1 MANKVKQVGFPDP
14 LAPDTEKNTDDYALK
29 WAKAIEHEW
38 WFQPDTGVG
47 RYFDKRDK
55 YHRLRLYSR
64 GEQGTDLYKELLTGG
79 NGESGTYTNY
89 DWRPL
94 QIIPKF
100 VKLVVNQMGERLFKV
115 KAKAVDSVSMTK
127 RDKKQKELERN
138 MRGKPMMMDA
148 KEILGVDVSPAN
160 PDELPETQ
168 EEVDLLMKLKYKP
181 KLEIAVEESLQ
192 YTFDLNDFDE
202 VKSKVLQDSV
212 DLGLGALKHSTDPV
226 KGIQIE
232 YVDPAEMVYAY
243 PTHRNFKDVYY
254 YGEVKRMTIAELK
267 RISGDKF
274 SDQELLDLA
283 KGSDEWDSY
292 IRESNQYHYREND
305 IDGMMCDVMYFTFKA
320 INTVT
325 YKKKNQ
331 KNGGFKMTKKD
342 SSFNN
347 PSGSYKGYSAEKKRI
362 DVWYEG
368 AFVLGTDMIFNY
380 GLAKNMIRPK
390 GKLNIT
396 HSSYIV
402 YAPEIYQNR
411 TIGLVERMITYVD
424 QMQQTHIKLQQMIA
438 KARPSGIYIDIDG
451 MQEIDFGDGNFL
463 TPMELIKIY
472 DETGNV
478 LGSSVTAEGD
488 FNYGKENIK
497 ELKNGVIDGLD
508 RLINVYNHYLNLLR
522 DAIGIPAGQDASTPH
537 PDTAVGVQN
546 QVALNS
552 NTATRHFLD
561 GVLNMC
567 QRLSEG
573 VVLRLQD
580 IFEYSD
586 LKDAYVS
593 AIGKENVDMIKSLN
607 SMHLHDVG
615 VKTYLKPDLEEK
627 NLLEQNIQVALQR
640 ELITLD
646 DAIDIREVDNIKLAN
661 QLLKIRRQKRDET
674 KREQEKEIIDRNAQA
689 QQQSAQQASQARMQ
703 EIQMAT
709 QADMQKIQAQSQADM
724 QKLQMQAQLDQQM
737 AEQQFQ
743 YDMQLKQL
751 ETQGKNDVDRMK
763 EDEKLKRQDRNN
775 TQASKMIEQRH
786 TNQSPLD
793 FEEGQGQ
800 GQGQGDID
808 EELGISI

>member
-1 MANKVKQVGFPDP
+1 MASKVKNVGFPDP

-47 RYFDKRDK
+47 RYSDKRDK

-79 NGESGTYTNY
+79 SGESGTYTNY

-100 VKLVVNQMGERLFKV
+100 VKLITNQMAERLFKV
-115 KAKAVDSVSMTK
+115 KAKAIDSVSMTK
-127 RDKKQKELERN
+127 RDQKQKELERN

-148 KEILGVDVSPAN
+148 KETLGVDVTPSN
-160 PDELPETQ
+160 PDEMPDTQ

-181 KLEIAVEESLQ
+181 KIEIAVEESLQ
-192 YTFDLNDFDE
+192 YTFDLNEFDE
-202 VKSKVLQDSV
+202 VKAKVLQDSV
-212 DLGLGALKHSTDPV
+212 DIGVGALKHYTDPNQ
-226 KGIQIE
+226 GIKIE

-274 SDQELLDLA
+274 SDKELLDLA

-305 IDGMMCDVMYFTFKA
+305 IDGMMCDIMFFTFKA
-320 INTVT
+320 TNTVT
-325 YKKKNQ
+325 YKKKNN
-331 KNGGFKMTKKD
+331 KNGGYKMTKKD
-342 SSFNN
+342 SSFQN
-347 PSGSYKGYSAEKKRI
+347 PSGSYKGYSAVKKNI

-368 AFVLGTDMIFNY
+368 AFVLGTDMVFNY
-380 GLAKNMIRPK
+380 GLAKNMVRPK
-390 GKLNIT
+390 GKLNMT
-396 HSSYIV
+396 HPSYIV
-402 YAPEIYQNR
+402 YAPEMYQNR

-424 QMQQTHIKLQQMIA
+424 QMQQTHIKLQQRIA
-438 KARPSGIYIDIDG
+438 KARPSGIYVDVDG
-451 MQEIDFGDGNFL
+451 MSEIDFGDGNFL

-478 LGSSVTAEGD
+478 LGSSITAEGD
-488 FNYGKENIK
+488 YNYGKEPIK
-497 ELKNGVIDGLD
+497 ELRNTLDGIEP
-508 RLINVYNHYLNLLR
+508 LINVYNHYLNLLR
-522 DAIGIPAGQDASTPH
+522 DAIGIPAGQDGSNPH
-537 PDTAVGVQN
+537 PDTLVGVQN

-561 GVLNMC
+561 GVLNIC

-573 VVLRLQD
+573 MVLRLQD
-580 IFEYSD
+580 LFEYSD
-586 LKDAYVS
+586 LKDAYINS
-593 AIGKENVDMIKSLN
+593 IGKENVDMIKSLN
-607 SMHLHDVG
+607 NLHLHDFG
-615 VKTYLKPDLEEK
+615 IKTYLKPDLEEK

-674 KREQEKEIIDRNAQA
+674 KREQEKELIDRNAQA

-703 EIQMAT
+703 ELQMQSQLEAQKVQMMT
-709 QADMQKIQAQSQADM
+709 QAELQKIQAQSQADS
-724 QKLQMQAQLDQQM
+724 QL
-737 AEQQFQ
+737 AEQKFQ

-751 ETQGKNDVDRMK
+751 EVQGKTDVDSMK
-763 EDEKLKRQDRNN
+763 EDGKLKRQDRNN

-793 FEEGQGQ
+793 FEGGEGEV
-800 GQGQGDID
+800 GDID
-808 EELGISI
+808 EDLGINI